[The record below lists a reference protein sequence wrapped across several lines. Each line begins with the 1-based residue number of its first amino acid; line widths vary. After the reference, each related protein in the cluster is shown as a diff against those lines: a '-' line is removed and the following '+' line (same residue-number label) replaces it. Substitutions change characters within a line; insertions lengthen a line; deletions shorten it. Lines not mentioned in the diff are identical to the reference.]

1 MNSSQSKQWATPLS
15 PPPPPPA
22 FSAAAAF
29 SAAMGVAQTPGAPDA
44 PSPSL
49 SIPELKLYV
58 DEFGNEW
65 TEDTNGGAPAA
76 DASAADEAQRSTNLI
91 FKIFIRSSSRN
102 SLSCSEAVVCIC
114 FIKMY

>member
-1 MNSSQSKQWATPLS
+1 MNSSKQMDSSKQTPQMNSSKQMDSSKQTPQMNSSQTKQWATPLS

-29 SAAMGVAQTPGAPDA
+29 SAAIGAAQTPGAPDA

-58 DEFGNEW
+58 DEF
-65 TEDTNGGAPAA
+65 
-76 DASAADEAQRSTNLI
+76 
-91 FKIFIRSSSRN
+91 
-102 SLSCSEAVVCIC
+102 
-114 FIKMY
+114 